1 VHLKFLSTVLFK
13 STFLMAGSRG
23 KTSGVRKGTPGWLA
37 SVCGL
42 LYHYGQALNSTLNY
56 EKHSEAPSKAF

>member
-1 VHLKFLSTVLFK
+1 
-13 STFLMAGSRG
+13 MAGSRG